1 MRLQSHFPCLF
12 VCIYVSELNA
22 NQLMLMLMADFPL
35 ARVNQFYKY
44 EVERKKGKQNRL
56 VQAEIQQ
63 KYQRHITNLK

>member
-44 EVERKKGKQNRL
+44 EVEREKRRAK
-56 VQAEIQQ
+56 
-63 KYQRHITNLK
+63 